1 MNIAIAS
8 GKGGTGKTS
17 LAVNLAAVAE
27 RPVRLLDCDVEEPD
41 AHIFLRGERGTTRAV
56 AVPVP
61 VIDTAL
67 CNGCR
72 RCARFCAFHAL
83 VSFGAAPLFFPD
95 LCHGCGGCVRVCR
108 RKAIR
113 EGERRIGT
121 VEISRAGPV
130 TLVEGR
136 LDVGIA
142 AAAPLVRA
150 VKKEAAGDLTICDAP
165 PGTSCSTVAAL
176 DGSDYVVLV
185 AEPTRFGLNDL
196 TLAVETVRRM
206 GLSFGT
212 VVNRAVAGM
221 TLVRDYCRS
230 EGIEVLGEIPDD
242 RKIAEAYSEG
252 RIAAEALPQYR
263 EVFRGLLRSILSKK
277 AAA

>member
-1 MNIAIAS
+1 MNITVAS

-17 LAVNLAAVAE
+17 LAVNLAYVAE
-27 RPVRLLDCDVEEPD
+27 RPVQLLDCDVEEPN
-41 AHIFLRGERGTTRAV
+41 AHIFLRGVHEKTREV

-61 VIDTAL
+61 EIDAAL

-83 VSFGAAPLFFPD
+83 VSFGAVPLVFPD

-108 RKAIR
+108 HKAIH
-113 EGERRIGT
+113 EIERRIGT

-142 AAAPLVRA
+142 TAAPLIRA
-150 VKKEAAGDLTICDAP
+150 VKKEAAGDLVICDAP
-165 PGTSCSTVAAL
+165 PGTSCAAVAAL
-176 DGSDYVVLV
+176 GGSDYAVLV
-185 AEPTRFGLNDL
+185 AEPTRFGLNDFK
-196 TLAVETVRRM
+196 LAVATVRKM
-206 GLSFGT
+206 AVPFGA
-212 VVNRAVAGM
+212 VVNRAAAGM

-242 RKIAEAYSEG
+242 RKIAEVYSEG
-252 RIAAEALPQYR
+252 RIAAEALPHYR
-263 EVFRGLLRSILSKK
+263 EVFRDLLRSILSKQ
-277 AAA
+277 AAS